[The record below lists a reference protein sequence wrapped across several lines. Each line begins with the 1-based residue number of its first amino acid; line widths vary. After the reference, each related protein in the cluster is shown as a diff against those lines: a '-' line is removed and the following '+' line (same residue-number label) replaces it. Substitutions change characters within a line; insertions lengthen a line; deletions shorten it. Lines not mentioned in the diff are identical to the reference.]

1 MPEPQ
6 MELEPYAYSNSPEAR
21 ETRKQLPS
29 QLVQKLVE
37 IIDDLS
43 VNPEAH
49 PERIQKIGRRGD
61 ILLYKHPDPP
71 LEITFEIDREKRTLY
86 FIHFAAPVVQ
96 LKQVFVSYSHADA
109 EWLER
114 VKKFLAPLESL
125 GVLRI
130 WDDQQIKP
138 GDEWL
143 LEIKKSLA
151 AARLALLLVTQD
163 FLQSEFIQ
171 RQELVSLL
179 SSAERDGLKV
189 IWIAVKASTVQ
200 DSPISK
206 FQAVNDPARPLEG
219 LTEAERNQ
227 VLVEI
232 YKKVKDV
239 ALAN

>member
-6 MELEPYAYSNSPEAR
+6 VQLDPYAYTNSPEAR

-37 IIDDLS
+37 IIDELS
-43 VNPEAH
+43 LDPEAH
-49 PERIQKIGRRGD
+49 PERIQKIGRKGD

-96 LKQVFVSYSHADA
+96 LKHVFVSYSHADA

-125 GVLRI
+125 GILRI
-130 WDDQQIKP
+130 WDDKQIKV

-143 LEIKKSLA
+143 LEIKKSLSA
-151 AARLALLLVTQD
+151 AKLALLLVTQD
-163 FLQSEFIQ
+163 FLQSDFIQ

-189 IWIAVKASTVQ
+189 IWIAVKASTVE
-200 DSPISK
+200 DTPISR
-206 FQAVNDPARPLEG
+206 FQAANDPARPLEG

-227 VLVEI
+227 VLVQI
-232 YKKVKDV
+232 YKKIKDV
-239 ALAN
+239 ALTN